1 MRAEYAEGTCFAQ
14 PEDDDWAKRVASPDK
29 KKSNSLRPLRL
40 YGEQILLPD
49 EATVTVYLK
58 RFENAVLT

>member
-1 MRAEYAEGTCFAQ
+1 M
-14 PEDDDWAKRVASPDK
+14 AKGLASPDK
-29 KKSNSLRPLRL
+29 KKSNSLRPPRL
-40 YGEQILLPD
+40 YGEQISLPD